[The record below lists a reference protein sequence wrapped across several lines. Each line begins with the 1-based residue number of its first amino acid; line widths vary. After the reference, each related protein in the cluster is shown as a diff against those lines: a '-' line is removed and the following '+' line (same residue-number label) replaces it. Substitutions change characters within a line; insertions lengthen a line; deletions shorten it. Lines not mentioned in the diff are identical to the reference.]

1 MYNISR
7 CIQVYKYGVY
17 YYIYYIYI
25 SIYIYIIKCADIS
38 DIFEDKS
45 VEFTNIL
52 SDLGNYNIS

>member
-1 MYNISR
+1 MGFTTIF
-7 CIQVYKYGVY
+7 IT
-17 YYIYYIYI
+17 YIYLYIYI
-25 SIYIYIIKCADIS
+25 VKCADIS

>member
-25 SIYIYIIKCADIS
+25 YLYIYIIKCADIS